1 MVFPSS
7 IRSLGSLHSI
17 SLSPFLCLS
26 SFYLYGCPFLP
37 VLNDM
42 DFIPVLSAEP
52 CEVRRQQPNGTSKTK
67 RLITA
72 KRNRKV
78 RTWKQLKEEDS
89 KCMRKTVIVRLLVH
103 CSLASSVRPPFTT
116 FPRSTR
122 SQPSSL
128 TSVRSLWSL
137 PLPFTSPRRGRLRR

>member
-1 MVFPSS
+1 
-7 IRSLGSLHSI
+7 
-17 SLSPFLCLS
+17 
-26 SFYLYGCPFLP
+26 
-37 VLNDM
+37 M

-78 RTWKQLKEEDS
+78 RTWKQLNEEDS

-128 TSVRSLWSL
+128 TSVRFVSSLVPRSSL
-137 PLPFTSPRRGRLRR
+137 RSCHSPLVVGAVRYAEPGSRRPPHHTPVGRRIGGPAGLRRMGVW